1 MVKTKS
7 VPVFFH
13 GCQLAHKGSCP
24 TSRKLFN
31 TQSSQ
36 NLWCYAGTQVAS
48 SKIIFINIYQVL
60 IYFLKII
67 NLNYINFKNIRD

>member
-7 VPVFFH
+7 IPVFFH
-13 GCQLAHKGSCP
+13 GCQPAHKGSCP

-48 SKIIFINIYQVL
+48 SKIIFSDI
-60 IYFLKII
+60 
-67 NLNYINFKNIRD
+67 D